1 VIFIDSE
8 LSLSMSQD
16 GVIDLAM
23 REYLGRSSLVK
34 VTVIFLWFLFWSGPT
49 AAGPSEQ
56 PESAKSVSI
65 PQKLSESQ
73 EVERPSVE
81 MDFHDVDI
89 RDFVSYVSEV
99 TGTNFIL
106 DPNVKGRVTVV
117 SPTKVPVSEVF
128 SFFQSVLEVHGYT
141 TVEAGS
147 VVKIV
152 PSATARGKSVK
163 TRFRE
168 ESGTAEDKFETQVI
182 YLKYLSPDDAK
193 NMLTPLVSKNSVI
206 VSHPRSGTLIIT
218 DFLSNIERLR
228 RIIEAMDVPGVREE
242 TSVVGE

>member
-1 VIFIDSE
+1 
-8 LSLSMSQD
+8 
-16 GVIDLAM
+16 
-23 REYLGRSSLVK
+23 
-34 VTVIFLWFLFWSGPT
+34 
-49 AAGPSEQ
+49 
-56 PESAKSVSI
+56 
-65 PQKLSESQ
+65 
-73 EVERPSVE
+73 

-152 PSATARGKSVK
+152 PSATAPGKSVE
-163 TRFRE
+163 TGLRE
-168 ESGTAEDKFETQVI
+168 ESETAGDKFVTQVI
-182 YLKYLSPDDAK
+182 HLNYLSPDDAK
-193 NMLTPLVSKNSVI
+193 SLLTPLGSKSSVI
-206 VSHPRSGTLIIT
+206 ASYPRSGILIIT
-218 DFLSNIERLR
+218 DFLSNIQRLR
-228 RIIEAMDVPGVREE
+228 EIIKAVDVPRAREDI
-242 TSVVGE
+242 SVVGE